1 MKVLLIN
8 TVNLEANGI
17 STFIINTASQL
28 AKNNIDV
35 TILAPNKV
43 NRGLVITLKRQDIHL
58 KQILGRMSN
67 PIKYFNNLKI
77 YLSSEKFDVVHV
89 NGNSTTMAIELFAA
103 KLAKIKLRIAHS
115 HNTKTEH
122 SFTNKLLR
130 PLFNYSVNGR
140 LACNEASGKWLFKR
154 KKFIIV
160 RNGIDLNKYKYSLEQ
175 RKKIRKEL
183 DIKPNQKLLGHVGYF
198 NYQKNQ
204 IFLVHILKKLP
215 NDYKLIFIGEGND
228 LKNVKVK
235 VDECGL
241 KDRVIFTG
249 NVTNVPDYLSAMDLF
264 LLPSRFE
271 GQPFSL
277 IEATANGLGCI
288 VSDRV
293 SPESDLAGNIEFL
306 SIGDADQIK
315 WEESIK
321 KENLSD
327 RERKSAL
334 YKNKL
339 KDKGYS
345 LIDNVDMLLKFYLK
359 RNKDGKNN

>member
-1 MKVLLIN
+1 M
-8 TVNLEANGI
+8 
-17 STFIINTASQL
+17 
-28 AKNNIDV
+28 
-35 TILAPNKV
+35 
-43 NRGLVITLKRQDIHL
+43 
-58 KQILGRMSN
+58 
-67 PIKYFNNLKI
+67 
-77 YLSSEKFDVVHV
+77 

-140 LACNEASGKWLFKR
+140 LACNEAAGKWLFKR

-204 IFLVHILKKLP
+204 IFLVHVLKKLP

-228 LKNVKVK
+228 LKNVNAE
-235 VDECGL
+235 VDKHNL

-271 GQPFSL
+271 GQPFVL
-277 IEATANGLGCI
+277 IESSASGLRNI
-288 VSDRV
+288 ISDNVSV
-293 SPESDLAGNIEFL
+293 ETNICKNNTYVNL
-306 SIGDADQIK
+306 TDIGAWI
-315 WEESIK
+315 SAIK
-321 KENLSD
+321 KVTLSD
-327 RERKSAL
+327 REERSLKYSSILEYKGYNSRKNAYKL
-334 YKNKL
+334 LNFYKNIL
-339 KDKGYS
+339 SG
-345 LIDNVDMLLKFYLK
+345 N
-359 RNKDGKNN
+359 

>member
-1 MKVLLIN
+1 MLIS

-17 STFIINTASQL
+17 STFIINS
-28 AKNNIDV
+28 AKLLEQQGINV
-35 TILAPNKV
+35 TILAPNHVKS
-43 NRGLVITLKRQDIHL
+43 NLIAELLVYKIHI
-58 KQILGRMSN
+58 KEIHGRMSS
-67 PIKYFNNLKI
+67 PIKYFFKLKSF
-77 YLSSEKFDVVHV
+77 LAQENFDVVHV
-89 NGNSTTMAIELFAA
+89 NGNSTTMAVELFAA
-103 KLAKIKLRIAHS
+103 KLSRVKARIAHS
-115 HNTKTEH
+115 HNTTTDH
-122 SFTNKLLR
+122 PIINKILR
-130 PLFNYSVNGR
+130 PLFEFSINTR
-140 LACNEASGKWLFKR
+140 LACNDAAGKWLFKN
-154 KKFIIV
+154 KNFTIIPNGINLSEYRFSSIKRTAV
-160 RNGIDLNKYKYSLEQ
+160 RNKLHIEKNE
-175 RKKIRKEL
+175 I
-183 DIKPNQKLLGHVGYF
+183 LLGHVGKF

-204 IFLVHILKKLP
+204 MYLIKVMNRLP
-215 NDYKLIFIGEGND
+215 DKYKLLLVGQGEE
-228 LKNVKVK
+228 LAKVK
-235 VDECGL
+235 EKIYDFKLEN
-241 KDRVIFTG
+241 RVILAG
-249 NVTNVPDYLSAMDLF
+249 VTSDVTKYLCAMDIF

-271 GQPFSL
+271 GQPFVL

>member
-140 LACNEASGKWLFKR
+140 LACNEAAGKWLFKR

-160 RNGIDLNKYKYSLEQ
+160 RNGIDMNKYKYSLEQ

-204 IFLVHILKKLP
+204 IFLVHVLKKLP

-228 LKNVKVK
+228 LKNVNAE
-235 VDECGL
+235 VDKHNL

-271 GQPFSL
+271 GQPFVL
-277 IEATANGLGCI
+277 IESSASGLRNI
-288 VSDRV
+288 ISDNVSV
-293 SPESDLAGNIEFL
+293 ETNICKNNTYVNL
-306 SIGDADQIK
+306 TDIGAWI
-315 WEESIK
+315 SAIK
-321 KENLSD
+321 KVTLSD
-327 RERKSAL
+327 REERSLKYSSILEYKGYNSSKNAYKL
-334 YKNKL
+334 LNFYKN
-339 KDKGYS
+339 S
-345 LIDNVDMLLKFYLK
+345 LSGN
-359 RNKDGKNN
+359 

>member
-140 LACNEASGKWLFKR
+140 LACNEAAGKWLFKR

-204 IFLVHILKKLP
+204 IFLVHVLKKLP

-228 LKNVKVK
+228 LKNVNAE
-235 VDECGL
+235 VDKHNL

-271 GQPFSL
+271 GQPFVL
-277 IEATANGLGCI
+277 IESSASGLRNI
-288 VSDRV
+288 NSDNVSV
-293 SPESDLAGNIEFL
+293 ETNICKNNTYVNL
-306 SIGDADQIK
+306 TDIGAWI
-315 WEESIK
+315 SAIK
-321 KENLSD
+321 KVTLSD
-327 RERKSAL
+327 REERSLKYSSILEYKGYNSSKNAYKL
-334 YKNKL
+334 LNFYKN
-339 KDKGYS
+339 S
-345 LIDNVDMLLKFYLK
+345 LSGN
-359 RNKDGKNN
+359 